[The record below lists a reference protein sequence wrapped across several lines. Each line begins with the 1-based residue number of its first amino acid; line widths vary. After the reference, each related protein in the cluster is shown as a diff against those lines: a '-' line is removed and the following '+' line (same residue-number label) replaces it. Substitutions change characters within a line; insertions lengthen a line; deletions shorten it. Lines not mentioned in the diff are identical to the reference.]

1 MCSHLLSLPLPWPQ
15 NSLDQSIN
23 CPIVESILLNY
34 TMHIWVC
41 SDLLMGKSELGKVSK
56 IKILSMAVA
65 IKACPGKIQNFV
77 VHIVKTQ
84 SPR

>member
-1 MCSHLLSLPLPWPQ
+1 MCSHLLSLPLLWPL
-15 NSLDQSIN
+15 NNLDQSID

-34 TMHIWVC
+34 TVHIWAI
-41 SDLLMGKSELGKVSK
+41 SDLLMGKLELGKVSK
-56 IKILSMAVA
+56 IKILSMVAA

>member
-1 MCSHLLSLPLPWPQ
+1 MCSHLLSLPLSWPQ
-15 NSLDQSIN
+15 NNLDQSID

-34 TMHIWVC
+34 TMHIWAF
-41 SDLLMGKSELGKVSK
+41 SDLLMGKLELGKVSK
-56 IKILSMAVA
+56 IKILSMVVA